1 MLLAILIVLI
11 VLKLV
16 VPISNGNTALIFN
29 VVLVLITIL
38 WLLFDVFG
46 VVTRG
51 H

>member
-1 MLLAILIVLI
+1 MLLAILISLI
-11 VLKLV
+11 VLKLI
-16 VPISNGNTALIFN
+16 VPIANGNAALTFNILIALIW
-29 VVLVLITIL
+29 VL